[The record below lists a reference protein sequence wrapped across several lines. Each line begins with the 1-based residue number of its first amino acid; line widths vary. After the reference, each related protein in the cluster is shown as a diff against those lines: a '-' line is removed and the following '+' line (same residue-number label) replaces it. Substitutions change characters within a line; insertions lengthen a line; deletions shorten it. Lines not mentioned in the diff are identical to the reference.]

1 MYLCTRGYFLI
12 MLSCEGPFSTSIGED
27 FIIILPEQMLYA
39 NTISPKGTMCV
50 AVISSLRWLSRTD
63 GTLAACLLH
72 IAQLMETG

>member
-1 MYLCTRGYFLI
+1 MYFCTRGYFLI

-50 AVISSLRWLSRTD
+50 DD
-63 GTLAACLLH
+63 GYYKQPPLA
-72 IAQLMETG
+72 ESD